1 VNAPG
6 EPAPG
11 EPAPS
16 APAPSAAAAGG
27 PGLRRNALGL
37 MGAVALAVAFTGPAG
52 SIYFGEAAA
61 ANKAGGAF
69 AFSFI
74 LAGVGVL
81 LMAHSIAQFSR
92 KLATSGFGFS
102 YVTAAYGPSAGAYTG
117 WLLLLGY
124 LPIPALLLAALGAVG
139 QQFCQSYLGAD
150 VPWYVFS
157 LALGVIAVTI
167 VNLGV
172 RRSVRTTLIFLAWEL
187 LATTALF
194 VTIIAR
200 GGVHGNSIQPFN
212 PVNSPSTSGL
222 AYGLLWGFVLFF
234 GFESAGTLGE
244 EATQSRRTVP
254 RALYAA
260 VGIMTV
266 FYVLSA
272 YAATIGV
279 GVGDTAKFATS
290 GWSGLVA
297 TYWGHWAGWLLD
309 LTVMNSFF
317 AILLAALNASV
328 RILYSM
334 ARAGVLPRPLG
345 ELNPKTQIPAKAGL
359 ALMGLVLVVVLAGGF
374 TWGALSTWYFL
385 SVLTALALL
394 LVYLAIHASLPRF
407 YRTRYRAEF
416 SWWRHA
422 VLPGLGGLI
431 VLLPLYGSIWPISP
445 YPLSLVPWVFLA
457 WLLLGVVYVRVGAA
471 RRARVAA
478 AMRTAF
484 EQPGQGE
491 PAGH

>member
-1 VNAPG
+1 MDEVTVKPG
-6 EPAPG
+6 EV
-11 EPAPS
+11 S
-16 APAPSAAAAGG
+16 
-27 PGLRRNALGL
+27 GLRRNALGL
-37 MGAVALAVAFTGPAG
+37 LGAVALAVAFTGPAG

-74 LAGVGVL
+74 LAGVGVF

-102 YVTAAYGPSAGAYTG
+102 YVTAAFGAPAGSFVG
-117 WLLLLGY
+117 WVLLLGY
-124 LPIPALLLAALGAVG
+124 LPIPALLLAALGTVG
-139 QQFCQSYLGAD
+139 QQFCHDYLHAD

-157 LALGVIAVTI
+157 LVLGVIAITI

-172 RRSVRTTLIFLAWEL
+172 RRSVRTTLIFLGWEL
-187 LATTALF
+187 IATIALF
-194 VTIIAR
+194 VTIIVR
-200 GGVHGNSIQPFN
+200 GGAHGNSIQPFN
-212 PVNSPSTSGL
+212 PVNSPSMGGL

-244 EATQSRRTVP
+244 EATHSRRTVP
-254 RALYAA
+254 RALYTA

-279 GVGDTAKFATS
+279 GVHNTAKFANA
-290 GWSGLVA
+290 GWTGLVV

-317 AILLAALNASV
+317 AILLAALSASV

-334 ARAGVLPRPLG
+334 ARAGVLPKPLA
-345 ELNPKTQIPAKAGL
+345 ELNPKTQVPAKAGL
-359 ALMGLVLVVVLAGGF
+359 TLMALVLIVVLAGGF
-374 TWGALSTWYFL
+374 SWGALNTWYFL

-394 LVYLAIHASLPRF
+394 LVYLAIHASLPAF
-407 YRTRYRAEF
+407 YRKQYPAEF

-422 VLPGLGGLI
+422 VLPGVGGLI
-431 VLLPLYGSIWPISP
+431 VLLPLYGTIWPIAP

-457 WLLLGVVYVRVGAA
+457 WLILGIVYVRFGAA
-471 RRARVAA
+471 RRANITS
-478 AMRTAF
+478 AMQTAF
-484 EQPGQGE
+484 EQPE
-491 PAGH
+491 